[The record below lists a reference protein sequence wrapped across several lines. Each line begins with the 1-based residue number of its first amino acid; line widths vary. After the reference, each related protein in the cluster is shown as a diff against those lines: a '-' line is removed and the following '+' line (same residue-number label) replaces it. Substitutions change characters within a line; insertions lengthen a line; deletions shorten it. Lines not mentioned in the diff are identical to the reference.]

1 MQLNYKKIGES
12 GKPLVI
18 LHGVFGFLDNWLTI
32 GKTISEQG
40 FIVYLVDQ
48 RHHGRSPHEGSL
60 DFPTLAADLK
70 EFLEQQDLQSPIL
83 LGHSMGGKTVMEYA
97 VTNPDTFEKMVVVDI
112 APKQYPIHHTRL
124 LQGLNALPVEE
135 IENRQQADD
144 FLSTYEPILAV
155 RQFLLKNLYRKE
167 DGGFD
172 WRFNLPVLTTDMV
185 NVGAEIISSRPVETP
200 TLFIRG
206 AKSDYILD
214 SDWEDIL
221 KIFPNAS
228 LETIE
233 GAGHWVQAEQPKIFV
248 ERLMHYLTSV

>member
-1 MQLNYKKIGES
+1 MQLNYKKIGET

-70 EFLEQQDLQSPIL
+70 EFLSQQNLDNPIL

-97 VTNPDTFEKMVVVDI
+97 VNNPDTLEKLVVVDI
-112 APKQYPIHHTRL
+112 APKQYPIHHTKL
-124 LQGLNALPVEE
+124 LKGLNALPVEE
-135 IENRQQADD
+135 IETRQQADD
-144 FLSTYEPILAV
+144 FLSKYEPILAV

-167 DGGFD
+167 EGGFD
-172 WRFNLPVLTTDMV
+172 WRFNLPVLTSDMGK
-185 NVGAEIISSRPVETP
+185 VGAEITASKPVETS

-214 SDWEDIL
+214 EDWDNIL
-221 KIFPNAS
+221 KIFPNAQ
-228 LETIE
+228 LDTIE
-233 GAGHWVQAEQPKIFV
+233 NAGHWVQAEQPKVFV
-248 ERLMHYLTSV
+248 EHLLNYLNS

>member
-1 MQLNYKKIGES
+1 MQLNYKKIGET

-48 RHHGRSPHEGSL
+48 RHHGRSPHDGSL

-70 EFLEQQDLQSPIL
+70 EFLSQQNLNNPIL

-97 VTNPDTFEKMVVVDI
+97 VNNPDTLEKLVVVDI
-112 APKQYPIHHTRL
+112 APKQYPIHHTKL
-124 LQGLNALPVEE
+124 LKGLNALPVEE
-135 IENRQQADD
+135 IETRQQADD

-167 DGGFD
+167 EGGFD
-172 WRFNLPVLTTDMV
+172 WRFNLPVLTSDMGK
-185 NVGAEIISSRPVETP
+185 VGAEITASKPVETS

-214 SDWEDIL
+214 EDWDNIL
-221 KIFPNAS
+221 KIFPNAQ
-228 LETIE
+228 LDTIE
-233 GAGHWVQAEQPKIFV
+233 NAGHWVQAEQPKVFV
-248 ERLMHYLTSV
+248 EHLLNYLNS

>member
-1 MQLNYKKIGES
+1 MQLNYKKIGET

-48 RHHGRSPHEGSL
+48 RHHGRSPHDGSL

-70 EFLEQQDLQSPIL
+70 EFLSQQNLNNPIL

-97 VTNPDTFEKMVVVDI
+97 VNNPDTLEKLVVVDI
-112 APKQYPIHHTRL
+112 APKQYPIHHTKL
-124 LQGLNALPVEE
+124 LKGLNALPVEE
-135 IENRQQADD
+135 IETRQQADD

-167 DGGFD
+167 EGGFD
-172 WRFNLPVLTTDMV
+172 WRFNLPVLTSDMGK
-185 NVGAEIISSRPVETP
+185 VGAEITASKPVETS

-214 SDWEDIL
+214 EDWDNIL
-221 KIFPNAS
+221 KIFPNAQ
-228 LETIE
+228 LNTIE
-233 GAGHWVQAEQPKIFV
+233 NAGHWVQAEQPKVFV
-248 ERLMHYLTSV
+248 EHLLNYLNS

>member
-1 MQLNYKKIGES
+1 MQLNYKKIGET

-70 EFLEQQDLQSPIL
+70 EFLSQQNLDNPIL

-97 VTNPDTFEKMVVVDI
+97 VNNPDTFEKMVVVDI
-112 APKQYPIHHTRL
+112 APKQYPVHHTKL
-124 LQGLNALPVEE
+124 LKGLNALPVEE

-167 DGGFD
+167 EGGFD
-172 WRFNLPVLTTDMV
+172 WRFNLPVLTSDMGK
-185 NVGAEIISSRPVETP
+185 VGAEITASNPVETS

-206 AKSDYILD
+206 SKSDYILD
-214 SDWEDIL
+214 EDWDTIL
-221 KIFPNAS
+221 KIFPNAQ
-228 LETIE
+228 LDTIE
-233 GAGHWVQAEQPKIFV
+233 NAGHWVQAEQPKAFV
-248 ERLMHYLTSV
+248 EHLLNFLNS

>member
-1 MQLNYKKIGES
+1 MQLNFKKIGES

-40 FIVYLVDQ
+40 YIVYLVDQ
-48 RHHGRSPHEGSL
+48 RHHGRSSHEGSL

-70 EFLEQQDLQSPIL
+70 EFLEQQNLESPLL

-97 VTNPDTFEKMVVVDI
+97 VNNPDTFEKLVVVDI
-112 APKQYPIHHTRL
+112 GPKQYPMHHTKIL
-124 LQGLNALPVEE
+124 KGLNALPVEE

-167 DGGFD
+167 EGGFD
-172 WRFNLPVLTTDMV
+172 WRFNLPVLTRDMAK
-185 NVGAEIISSRPVETP
+185 VGAAIRTTKPVETA
-200 TLFIRG
+200 TLFMRG
-206 AKSDYILD
+206 DKSDYILD
-214 SDWEDIL
+214 EDWEDIL
-221 KIFPNAS
+221 KIFPNAK
-228 LETIE
+228 LDTIAN
-233 GAGHWVQAEQPKIFV
+233 AGHWVQAEQPKTFV
-248 ERLMHYLTSV
+248 GDLLAFLKA

>member
-1 MQLNYKKIGES
+1 MQLNYKKIGET

-48 RHHGRSPHEGSL
+48 RHHGRSPHEGTL

-70 EFLEQQDLQSPIL
+70 EFLDQQNLESPIL
-83 LGHSMGGKTVMEYA
+83 IGHSMGGKTVMEYA
-97 VTNPDTFEKMVVVDI
+97 VHYPDTFEKLVVVDI
-112 APKQYPIHHTRL
+112 GPKQYPIHHTRIL
-124 LQGLNALPVEE
+124 KGLNALPVEE

-144 FLSTYEPILAV
+144 FLSTYEPILSV

-167 DGGFD
+167 EGGFD
-172 WRFNLPVLTTDMV
+172 WRFNLTVLTRDMAK
-185 NVGAEIISSRPVETP
+185 VGAPIEATKLVETS

-206 AKSDYILD
+206 EKSDYILD
-214 SDWEDIL
+214 EDWDGIL
-221 KIFPNAS
+221 KIFPNAE
-228 LETIE
+228 LETIAN
-233 GAGHWVQAEQPKIFV
+233 AGHWVQAEQPKAFV
-248 ERLMHYLTSV
+248 EHLLAYLNA

>member
-1 MQLNYKKIGES
+1 MQLNYKKIGET

-40 FIVYLVDQ
+40 FVVYLVDQ

-70 EFLEQQDLQSPIL
+70 EFLSQQNLDNPIL

-97 VTNPDTFEKMVVVDI
+97 VNNPDTFEKLVVVDI
-112 APKQYPIHHTRL
+112 APKQYPIHHTKL
-124 LQGLNALPVEE
+124 LKGLNALPVEE
-135 IENRQQADD
+135 IETRQQADD

-167 DGGFD
+167 EGGFD
-172 WRFNLPVLTTDMV
+172 WRFNLPVLTSDMGK
-185 NVGAEIISSRPVETP
+185 VGAEITASNPVETS

-206 AKSDYILD
+206 SKSDYILD
-214 SDWEDIL
+214 EDWDTIL
-221 KIFPNAS
+221 KIFPNAQ
-228 LETIE
+228 LDTIE
-233 GAGHWVQAEQPKIFV
+233 NAGHWVQAEQPKAFV
-248 ERLMHYLTSV
+248 EHLLNFLNS

>member
-1 MQLNYKKIGES
+1 MRLNYKKIGET

-70 EFLEQQDLQSPIL
+70 EFLEQQNLESPIL
-83 LGHSMGGKTVMEYA
+83 MGHSMGGKTVMEYA
-97 VTNPDTFEKMVVVDI
+97 VSYPDTFAKLVIVDI
-112 APKQYPIHHTRL
+112 GPKQYPMHHTKIL
-124 LQGLNALPVEE
+124 EGLGALPVDK

-144 FLSTYEPILAV
+144 FLSAYEPLLPV

-167 DGGFD
+167 EGGFA
-172 WRFNLPVLTTDMV
+172 WRFNVPVLTRDMAK
-185 NVGAEIISSRPVETP
+185 VGTPIQATTPVETP
-200 TLFIRG
+200 AFFIRG
-206 AKSDYILD
+206 EKSNYILD
-214 SDWEDIL
+214 EDWEEIL
-221 KIFPNAS
+221 KIFPNAT
-228 LETIE
+228 LETIAS
-233 GAGHWVQAEQPKIFV
+233 AGHWIHAEQPKAFV
-248 ERLMHYLTSV
+248 TYLLSFLNE

>member
-1 MQLNYKKIGES
+1 MQLNYKKIGET

-40 FIVYLVDQ
+40 FVVYLVDQ

-70 EFLEQQDLQSPIL
+70 EFLSQQNLENPIL

-97 VTNPDTFEKMVVVDI
+97 VNNPDTFEKLVVVDI
-112 APKQYPIHHTRL
+112 APKQYPIHHTKL
-124 LQGLNALPVEE
+124 LKGLNALPVEE
-135 IENRQQADD
+135 IETRQQADD

-167 DGGFD
+167 EGGFD
-172 WRFNLPVLTTDMV
+172 WRFNLPVLTSDMGK
-185 NVGAEIISSRPVETP
+185 VGAEITASNPVETS

-206 AKSDYILD
+206 SKSDYILD
-214 SDWEDIL
+214 EDWDTIL
-221 KIFPNAS
+221 KIFPNAQ
-228 LETIE
+228 LDTIE
-233 GAGHWVQAEQPKIFV
+233 NAGHWVQAEQPKAFV
-248 ERLMHYLTSV
+248 EHLLNFLNS

>member
-1 MQLNYKKIGES
+1 MQLNYKKIGET

-40 FIVYLVDQ
+40 FVVYLVDQ

-70 EFLEQQDLQSPIL
+70 EFLSQQNLDNPIL

-97 VTNPDTFEKMVVVDI
+97 VNNPDTFEKLVVVDI
-112 APKQYPIHHTRL
+112 APKQYPIHHTKL
-124 LQGLNALPVEE
+124 LKGLNALPVEE
-135 IENRQQADD
+135 IETRQQADD

-167 DGGFD
+167 EGGFD
-172 WRFNLPVLTTDMV
+172 WRFNLPVLTSDMGK
-185 NVGAEIISSRPVETP
+185 VGAEITASKPVETS

-214 SDWEDIL
+214 EDWDNIL
-221 KIFPNAS
+221 KIFPNAQ
-228 LETIE
+228 LNTIE
-233 GAGHWVQAEQPKIFV
+233 NAGHWVQAEQPKVFV
-248 ERLMHYLTSV
+248 EHLLNYLNS

>member
-1 MQLNYKKIGES
+1 MQLNYKKIGET

-40 FIVYLVDQ
+40 FVVYLVDQ

-70 EFLEQQDLQSPIL
+70 EFLSQQNLDNPIL

-97 VTNPDTFEKMVVVDI
+97 VNNPDTFEKLVVVDI
-112 APKQYPIHHTRL
+112 APKQYPIHHTKL
-124 LQGLNALPVEE
+124 LKGLNALPVEE
-135 IENRQQADD
+135 IETRQQADD

-167 DGGFD
+167 EGGFD
-172 WRFNLPVLTTDMV
+172 WRFNLPVLTSDMGK
-185 NVGAEIISSRPVETP
+185 VGSEITASKPVETS

-206 AKSDYILD
+206 SKSDYILD
-214 SDWEDIL
+214 EDWDTIL
-221 KIFPNAS
+221 KIFPNAQ
-228 LETIE
+228 LDTIE
-233 GAGHWVQAEQPKIFV
+233 NAGHWVQAEQPKAFV
-248 ERLMHYLTSV
+248 EHLLNFLNS

>member
-1 MQLNYKKIGES
+1 MQLNYKKIGET

-60 DFPTLAADLK
+60 DFPTLAEDLK
-70 EFLEQQDLQSPIL
+70 EFLEQQNLESAIL

-112 APKQYPIHHTRL
+112 APKQYPIHHTKL
-124 LQGLNALPVEE
+124 LKGLNALPIEE

-167 DGGFD
+167 EGGFD
-172 WRFNLPVLTTDMV
+172 WRFNLPVLTTDMAK
-185 NVGAEIISSRPVETP
+185 VGAPIHAAKPVETSA
-200 TLFIRG
+200 LFIRG
-206 AKSDYILD
+206 EKSDYILD
-214 SDWEDIL
+214 EDWEDIL
-221 KIFPNAS
+221 KIFPNAQ
-228 LETIE
+228 LDTIAD
-233 GAGHWVQAEQPKIFV
+233 AGHWVQAEQPRAFV
-248 ERLMHYLTSV
+248 EHLLVYLNS

>member
-1 MQLNYKKIGES
+1 MQLNYKKIGET

-32 GKTISEQG
+32 GKIISEQG
-40 FIVYLVDQ
+40 FVVYLVDQ

-70 EFLEQQDLQSPIL
+70 EFLSQQNLENPIL

-97 VTNPDTFEKMVVVDI
+97 VNNPDTFEKLVVVDI
-112 APKQYPIHHTRL
+112 APKQYPIHHTKL
-124 LQGLNALPVEE
+124 LKGLNALPVEE
-135 IENRQQADD
+135 IETRQQADD

-167 DGGFD
+167 EGGFD
-172 WRFNLPVLTTDMV
+172 WRFNLPVLTSDMGK
-185 NVGAEIISSRPVETP
+185 VGAEITASNPVETS

-206 AKSDYILD
+206 SKSDYILD
-214 SDWEDIL
+214 EDWDTIL
-221 KIFPNAS
+221 KIFPNAQ
-228 LETIE
+228 LDTIE
-233 GAGHWVQAEQPKIFV
+233 NAGHWVQAEQPKVFV
-248 ERLMHYLTSV
+248 EHLLNYLNS